1 MIHSFICTYI
11 FRNNALPKSHRIIRE
26 ELELDLRIT
35 TDLNKELE
43 TEMIIVRE
51 KLAFKIEKSKL
62 RLQKLLRY
70 FIQPIA
76 HLPFAIC
83 KIS

>member
-1 MIHSFICTYI
+1 
-11 FRNNALPKSHRIIRE
+11 
-26 ELELDLRIT
+26 LDLRIT
-35 TDLNKELE
+35 ADLSKELE

-51 KLAFKIEKSKL
+51 KLAFKVEKSKL
-62 RLQKLLRY
+62 RLQKLLKH

-83 KIS
+83 KMS